1 MKGNACG
8 KLKFK
13 QSTYSKIH
21 LNIKWKLQND
31 IAPKLPSILY
41 EINGQETVI
50 LCPGIDL
57 LLKIVYVAMQIHWI
71 IIFFMF
77 IFIIK
82 FAAKFEERLYMHSQV

>member
-41 EINGQETVI
+41 EINGQKKHNI
-50 LCPGIDL
+50 MPLD
-57 LLKIVYVAMQIHWI
+57 
-71 IIFFMF
+71 
-77 IFIIK
+77 
-82 FAAKFEERLYMHSQV
+82 